1 MRDSRA
7 SNQEVRRFYSERRVS
22 KNERGVAL
30 GMVIVLALIFAVAAF
45 GVMTMSV
52 SRSQTYGRQ
61 THRLKAQYAAEA
73 GLVWATQRL
82 WSNQAYCGV
91 PDPPPVNGMNI
102 DVTVT
107 NCGAGRT
114 HALTAKVLYE

>member
-1 MRDSRA
+1 M
-7 SNQEVRRFYSERRVS
+7 S
-22 KNERGVAL
+22 KNERGIAL

-45 GVMTMSV
+45 GVMTLSV
-52 SRSQTYGRQ
+52 NRSQTSGRQ

-82 WSNQAYCGV
+82 WSSQANCGV
-91 PDPPPVNGMNI
+91 PDPPPINSMNV

-107 NCGAGRT
+107 NCGAGKT
-114 HALTAKVLYE
+114 HTLLAKVLYE